1 MGCHHAQDGLLIV
14 SHDFG
19 TEGSDAIMPK
29 MVLIVY
35 DDVRM
40 PSCPRWSFNCVPWYG
55 TGGCEAIMPKMVLL
69 YPMISGC
76 HHAQDGLLIVSHDF
90 GTEGSDA
97 IMPKMVLIVYDDVR
111 MPSCP
116 RWSFN
121 CVPWYWDGGL
131 WCHHA
136 QDGLIVSDDIRMPS
150 CARWSFNCIWWYQ
163 DAII

>member
-121 CVPWYWDGGL
+121 CVPWYGTGGCEAIMPKMVL
-131 WCHHA
+131 LYPMISGCHHA
-136 QDGLIVSDDIRMPS
+136 QDGLLIDPDDIRMP
-150 CARWSFNCIWWYQ
+150 
-163 DAII
+163 